1 MTLIRELIDI
11 PERVHRDD
19 FVLRLA
25 EGVTRPGETLLTYVV
40 TPQLADAFDRALGLI
55 RDALASGS
63 SKAAYLHGSF
73 GSGKSHFMAVLHLL
87 LQQHAAARA
96 AEGLEGVVTR
106 HDAWLAGKRF
116 LLVPYHMIG
125 QVSME
130 AAVLGGYA
138 KRVAELHPDAP
149 VPGVYRSEGLFADAR
164 RLRAE
169 IGDEAFF
176 RRLNAGASGAGEG
189 ASGWGRPVRALGRLD
204 LRGRARCA
212 GGRRG
217 AQPAGGRAGRLVLPE
232 LPATWRRGA
241 ARRSSRSTRG
251 SPSSRATRATWA
263 TTRWCSFSTS

>member
-25 EGVTRPGETLLTYVV
+25 EGVTRPGETLRTYVV

-106 HDAWLAGKRF
+106 HDDWLAGKRF

-138 KRVAELHPDAP
+138 KRVAELHPAAP

-176 RRLNAGASGAGEG
+176 RRLNAGRRAPARGPPGGATCPRTGTRRPSRPRTSRRRAPRSAAVWSPRWSARSSGAT
-189 ASGWGRPVRALGRLD
+189 
-204 LRGRARCA
+204 
-212 GGRRG
+212 
-217 AQPAGGRAGRLVLPE
+217 
-232 LPATWRRGA
+232 ATWRREA
-241 ARRSSRSTRG
+241 ARRSSRSTKG
-251 SPSSRATRATWA
+251 SPSFRAMRAIWA